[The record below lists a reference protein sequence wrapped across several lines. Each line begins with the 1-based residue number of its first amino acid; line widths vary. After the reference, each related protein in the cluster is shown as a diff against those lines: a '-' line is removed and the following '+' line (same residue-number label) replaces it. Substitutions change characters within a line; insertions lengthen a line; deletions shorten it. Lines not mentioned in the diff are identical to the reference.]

1 MFDRSIEQTLWGL
14 KQTHFDLISIEQT
27 VYQVR
32 SLARKMDLPRY
43 KLLWKFVE
51 FSGCSRR
58 ELLGTFSVCI
68 GLFSKKFTG
77 KLLVRTL
84 DQQVRRFGF
93 SAFYTIED
101 TEKSFDFESNQVGIL
116 FYEKQIRTRL
126 NLRLNL
132 NRPTPK
138 VFESSQ
144 FESRCL
150 FSENSIRVKNSRFKN
165 S

>member
-43 KLLWKFVE
+43 KLLWKFVK

-138 VFESSQ
+138 IFESSQ